1 MLNFDTVDDHFK
13 FLLVEVENQVKL
25 TFGLLNDADRTLLD
39 KIVTKDDYI
48 DNLNTV
54 IENECFKRINSSRSG
69 KEIDNLRAVHVMC
82 VNLERIAD
90 DCVNIARQTEYLS
103 DFKLLHQLNYAD
115 HFSTIQESLSKILP
129 ALRQKQLS
137 RALEICQSESRL
149 DEMYKETFLWIM
161 ARLKEGKQTED
172 LITTLFIFR
181 YLERIGDSLL
191 NIGEALIFANLGERI
206 KIEQFRSLQDLI
218 ATSKEGKIPE
228 FIDYEGI
235 WGSRSGCRIGRISTR
250 ETDGKPSLGIYKE
263 GAKAKILQEKNNLER
278 WDKLFPGL
286 TPHVIKHQERNESAS
301 LLVEYLSGMT
311 LDAIVLTSD
320 ADNIYTAVKTLK
332 ETLLAIWDKTRK
344 KIPTQTDYMS
354 QIKNRLDGVYRIHP
368 GFHRPLIIIE
378 NVPVKSSD
386 ELLKTCAD
394 IESSNP
400 APFLTFN
407 HGDLNINN
415 ILFNQKLRQINFVDC
430 YRSGEADYIQDASV
444 FLISNFR
451 MPVFETQLRQR
462 LNWVIHYFYQ
472 FFTEYAESIQDK
484 TFELRMALALA
495 RSLYTSTRF
504 ELNTFFAKEMYK
516 RANYLMEK
524 IAADGNDP
532 ENFRLPVVRSA
543 RVRTVS
549 FTVSTSP

>member
-1 MLNFDTVDDHFK
+1 MLTFDTVDDNFK
-13 FLLVEVENQVKL
+13 FLLIEVENQVKL
-25 TFGLLNDADRTLLD
+25 TFGLLNDADRALLD

-48 DNLNTV
+48 DNLKTV
-54 IENECFKRINSSRSG
+54 IENECFERINSSRSG
-69 KEIDNLRAVHVMC
+69 KEIDNLRAIHVMC

-90 DCVNIARQTEYLS
+90 FCVSVARQTEYLN
-103 DFKLLHQLNYAD
+103 DFKLLHRLNYTDLFA
-115 HFSTIQESLSKILP
+115 TIQDSLSKILP
-129 ALRQKQLS
+129 ALRQRQLS

-161 ARLKEGKQTED
+161 ARLRDGKQTED

-218 ATSKEGKIPE
+218 ASSSQGKMPE

-263 GAKAKILQEKNNLER
+263 GAKAKILKEKNNLER
-278 WDKLFPGL
+278 WEKLFPGL
-286 TPHVIKHQERNESAS
+286 TPHIIKHQERNESAS

-320 ADNIYTAVKTLK
+320 ADTIYTAVKTLK
-332 ETLLAIWDKTRK
+332 ETLLAIWGKTRK
-344 KIPTQTDYMS
+344 DVPIQTDYMD
-354 QIKNRLDGVYRIHP
+354 QIKNRLEGVYRIHP
-368 GFHRPLIIIE
+368 GFHRPLMVIE
-378 NVPVKSSD
+378 NVPVVSSD
-386 ELLKTCAD
+386 ELLQTCAD
-394 IESSNP
+394 IESNNP
-400 APFLTFN
+400 APYLTFI
-407 HGDLNINN
+407 HGDFNINN
-415 ILFNQKLRQINFVDC
+415 ILFNQKTHQINFVDC
-430 YRSGEADYIQDASV
+430 YRSDEADYIQDASV

-451 MPVFETQLRQR
+451 MPVFDSHLRQR
-462 LNWVIHYFYQ
+462 LNWVIQHFYQ
-472 FFTEYAESIQDK
+472 FFVEYAETIQDR

-504 ELNTFFAKEMYK
+504 ELNTSFAKEMYK

-524 IAADGNDP
+524 IAAEGNQP
-532 ENFRLPVVRSA
+532 EHFHLPVDILYY
-543 RVRTVS
+543 
-549 FTVSTSP
+549 

>member
-1 MLNFDTVDDHFK
+1 MLTFDTVDENFK

-25 TFGLLNDADRTLLD
+25 TFGLLNDADRALLD

-48 DNLNTV
+48 DNLKTV
-54 IENECFKRINSSRSG
+54 IENECFEKINSSRSG
-69 KEIDNLRAVHVMC
+69 KEIDNLRAIHVMC

-90 DCVNIARQTEYLS
+90 FCVNVARQTEHLN

-115 HFSTIQESLSKILP
+115 LFSTIQESLSKILP
-129 ALRQKQLS
+129 ALRQRRLS

-161 ARLKEGKQTED
+161 ARLRDGKQTED

-218 ATSKEGKIPE
+218 ASSKQGKMPE

-263 GAKAKILQEKNNLER
+263 GAKTKILQEKNNLEH
-278 WDKLFPGL
+278 WEKLFPGL
-286 TPHVIKHQERNESAS
+286 TPHIIKHQEREQSAS
-301 LLVEYLSGMT
+301 LLVEFLSGMT

-320 ADNIYTAVKTLK
+320 ADTIYSAVNTLK
-332 ETLLAIWDKTRK
+332 ETLLAIWRKTRQDRP
-344 KIPTQTDYMS
+344 IQTDYMA

-368 GFHRPLIIIE
+368 DFHRPLMVIDNI
-378 NVPVKSSD
+378 PVKSSD
-386 ELLKTCAD
+386 ELLQACAD
-394 IESSNP
+394 IERNNP
-400 APFLTFN
+400 APFITFN

-415 ILFNQKLRQINFVDC
+415 ILFNQKTRLIKFVDC
-430 YRSGEADYIQDASV
+430 YRSREADYIQDASV

-451 MPVFETQLRQR
+451 MPVFEVHLRQR
-462 LNWVIHYFYQ
+462 LNWVIQHFYQ
-472 FFTEYAESIQDK
+472 FYAEYAKASRDK

-504 ELNTFFAKEMYK
+504 ELNTSFAKEMYK
-516 RANYLMEK
+516 RATYLMEK
-524 IAADGNDP
+524 IVADGNEP
-532 ENFRLPVVRSA
+532 EHFRLPVDILYY
-543 RVRTVS
+543 
-549 FTVSTSP
+549 